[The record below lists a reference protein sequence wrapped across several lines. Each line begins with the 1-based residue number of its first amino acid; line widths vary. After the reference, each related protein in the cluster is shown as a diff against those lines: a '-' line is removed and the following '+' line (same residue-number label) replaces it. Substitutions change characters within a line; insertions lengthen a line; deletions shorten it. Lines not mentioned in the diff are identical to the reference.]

1 MMKLN
6 GYAIVAAIA
15 VAISMTGGAAA
26 EEAPVAGSSDLD
38 RSGRETMAVID
49 RHIAAMPTKD
59 VETIVSDYSDDTIV
73 IVTLFPQPIVGKD
86 ALRKAV
92 GDVVKMSADPNAP
105 KELKFL
111 RKEAIGEYGYLVVD
125 AGAAIVTETYVVRG
139 GKVVFES
146 ATFVPKVQ
154 PAE

>member
-6 GYAIVAAIA
+6 GYAIAAAIA
-15 VAISMTGGAAA
+15 VAGSMTAAAVA
-26 EEAPVAGSSDLD
+26 EEAPVAGTSDLD
-38 RSGRETMAVID
+38 RSGRETMAVLD

-73 IVTLFPQPIVGKD
+73 IVTLFPEPIVGKE

-92 GDVVKMSADPNAP
+92 AEVVKMPVDPNAP

-146 ATFVPKVQ
+146 ATFVPKEP
-154 PAE
+154 PAK